1 MKIWLDAQLSPA
13 LAPWMS
19 AQQVARTAGFA
30 VRIFSVAIMSTVL

>member
-19 AQQVARTAGFA
+19 AQFAVSAVA
-30 VRIFSVAIMSTVL
+30 VRIN